1 MASGSE
7 VPSVGLGLWKIDG
20 AVVGDV
26 IETAIDCGYRHLD
39 AACDYGNEVESG
51 EGIAKA
57 IAKGAVTRDDLWI
70 TSKLWNT
77 YHAPEHVRPAIEKTL
92 LDLKLDHLD
101 LYLVHFPISQ
111 QFVPFEKRYP
121 PGWFHDPDAESPKM
135 VAGNVP
141 LIETWQ
147 AMEEVAKA
155 GLTREIGVSNYSTVL
170 LRDMLNQT
178 STVPAMLQVELH
190 PYLTQE
196 KLIRFCKEAGIG
208 VTGFSPLGAQSYF
221 ALNMAEA
228 SESLLNHELIGDIAS
243 SVGKTAAQ
251 VLLRWGVQRGT
262 SIVPKTTSRERLIEN
277 LSIFDFE
284 LAQEQMDQISALNR
298 HRRFNDPGDF
308 CEAAFNTFFPIYD

>member
-1 MASGSE
+1 
-7 VPSVGLGLWKIDG
+7 
-20 AVVGDV
+20 
-26 IETAIDCGYRHLD
+26 
-39 AACDYGNEVESG
+39 
-51 EGIAKA
+51 
-57 IAKGAVTRDDLWI
+57 
-70 TSKLWNT
+70 
-77 YHAPEHVRPAIEKTL
+77 
-92 LDLKLDHLD
+92 
-101 LYLVHFPISQ
+101 
-111 QFVPFEKRYP
+111 
-121 PGWFHDPDAESPKM
+121 M

-277 LSIFDFE
+277 LSIFDFK
-284 LAQEQMDQISALNR
+284 LAQDQMDQISALNR

>member
-262 SIVPKTTSRERLIEN
+262 AIVPKTTSRERLIEN

-284 LAQEQMDQISALNR
+284 LAEDQMNQISKLNR